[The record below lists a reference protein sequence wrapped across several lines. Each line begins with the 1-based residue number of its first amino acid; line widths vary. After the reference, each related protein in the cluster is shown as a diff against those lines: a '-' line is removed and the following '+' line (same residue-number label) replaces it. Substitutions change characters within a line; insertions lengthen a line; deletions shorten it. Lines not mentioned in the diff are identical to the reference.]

1 MTMDLS
7 KKSFEIKPIEGSK
20 QKLRLK
26 FVSVDTDELKDTIIE
41 FDGNLSLFKVGE
53 GDNNQY

>member
-7 KKSFEIKPIEGSK
+7 KRTFDIKPTEGSK

-53 GDNNQY
+53 GDNN